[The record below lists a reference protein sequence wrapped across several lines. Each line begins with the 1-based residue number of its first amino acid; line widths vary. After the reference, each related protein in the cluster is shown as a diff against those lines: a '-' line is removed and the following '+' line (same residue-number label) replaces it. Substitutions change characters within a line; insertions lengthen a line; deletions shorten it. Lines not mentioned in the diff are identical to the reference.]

1 MPSQNVKDNGFKLIF
16 KSNELFVE
24 FLHDF
29 VPVDMLKNISP
40 DDIEDVTNNYPSLE
54 NNEKSSDT
62 VKKINLKNAA
72 PNDAVS
78 TDTLPL
84 FVIVLTEHQST
95 VNFRMPFKML
105 YYMTSIWESYER
117 EVGEQGFSSTV
128 KGFKYPPILPL
139 VFYDGPDKWTAFT
152 NFLDKVELNKTF
164 SKYIPKF
171 EYELIDLNKY
181 DKPDLLKFG
190 DLLSVVLLIDKIR
203 DPQDIKLL
211 RSIPQ

>member
-16 KSNELFVE
+16 ESNELFVE
-24 FLHDF
+24 LLRDF
-29 VPVDMLKNISP
+29 VPVDILKNVSP

-72 PNDAVS
+72 SN
-78 TDTLPL
+78 DTLPL

-117 EVGEQGFSSTV
+117 EVGEKGFTSTT

-152 NFLDKVELNKTF
+152 NFLDKVELNDTF
-164 SKYIPKF
+164 SRYIPKF

-190 DLLSVVLLIDKIR
+190 DLLSLVLLIDKIR